1 MAYNLMP
8 FRLTSFFKSIMCVS
22 QIEREMNSSDE
33 EKRFHC
39 KFDWYK
45 KFFVPIYVFIELP
58 Y

>member
-1 MAYNLMP
+1 
-8 FRLTSFFKSIMCVS
+8 MCVS